1 MYTNIKSFEDACRV
15 LNISTVL
22 PDFSFVPESDRQALT
37 DHYKLVI
44 IAKAVNGDWTPDWNN
59 EDQAKYYPWFDME
72 GGFTLDSVYYFY
84 RYSYVGSR
92 LCFFS
97 SDAALYVAEQ
107 FHDLYKNYFTLG

>member
-59 EDQAKYYPWFDME
+59 EDQAKYYPRFDTE
-72 GGFTLDSVYYFY
+72 SGFTLYLVDACYQSS
-84 RYSYVGSR
+84 RVGSR

-97 SDAALYVAEQ
+97 SDAARYVAEQ
-107 FHDLYKNYFTLG
+107 FPDLYKNYFIK